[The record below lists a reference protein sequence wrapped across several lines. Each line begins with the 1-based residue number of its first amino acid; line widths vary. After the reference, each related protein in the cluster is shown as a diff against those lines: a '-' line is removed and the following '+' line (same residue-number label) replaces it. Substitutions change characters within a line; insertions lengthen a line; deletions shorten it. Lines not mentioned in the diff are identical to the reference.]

1 MIYQDRLGTT
11 NVKENSKEDFAH
23 RSRRIRW
30 LALAV
35 AFCVSSQTIKP
46 WIPTKRQRLSVFLD
60 SLSFTFEIDNKR
72 LRWLVVALTD
82 DIKSGAQGW
91 IRELHN
97 GDVAVAL
104 HNGGGNCTTPTW
116 DKPVPPRCSG
126 SDSLTI
132 TVDSQMI
139 VSQVDTPHTRNL
151 LPYTT

>member
-1 MIYQDRLGTT
+1 
-11 NVKENSKEDFAH
+11 
-23 RSRRIRW
+23 
-30 LALAV
+30 
-35 AFCVSSQTIKP
+35 VSSQTIKP

-60 SLSFTFEIDNKR
+60 SLSFTFKIDNKR

-116 DKPVPPRCSG
+116 DEPVPPRCSG

>member
-35 AFCVSSQTIKP
+35 AFCVSSQTITP
-46 WIPTKRQRLSVFLD
+46 WIPTKRQRLGVFLD
-60 SLSFTFEIDNKR
+60 SLSFTFKIDNKR

-97 GDVAVAL
+97 GARWRFTTAVATAP
-104 HNGGGNCTTPTW
+104 H
-116 DKPVPPRCSG
+116 PRG
-126 SDSLTI
+126 TSLCHLVARAVI
-132 TVDSQMI
+132 
-139 VSQVDTPHTRNL
+139 R
-151 LPYTT
+151 